1 MTISPFIT
9 PRLGKGRTFGRS
21 DERLD
26 VVVFASDDISTH
38 ERLKTEDVPLHARL
52 HPGRVRGRLTTRSL
66 DEPASSAFV
75 CFFLLS
81 ADAPARGPSRV
92 RAALSLDD
100 GARARSGSPERHPSS
115 SSGRVHPGAVG
126 SDRIGSGRSGA
137 RRSVRVG
144 SRRRGGG
151 DDDDDVGE
159 RTNDLRVRRGA
170 ARGRSVAG
178 SNVPVFQPSPTRGCS
193 LVFAH
198 HARVVSLGV
207 SMSDDDDG

>member
-9 PRLGKGRTFGRS
+9 PRLGKGQIGERTNPS
-21 DERLD
+21 MY
-26 VVVFASDDISTH
+26 VFVSDDISTH

-144 SRRRGGG
+144 SRRRGGD

-207 SMSDDDDG
+207 SMSDDDDDG

>member
-1 MTISPFIT
+1 MC
-9 PRLGKGRTFGRS
+9 
-21 DERLD
+21 
-26 VVVFASDDISTH
+26 VFVSDDISTH

-75 CFFLLS
+75 CFSLLP

-92 RAALSLDD
+92 RAAVSLDD
-100 GARARSGSPERHPSS
+100 DARDALGIARTPSVVGRAGAFIP
-115 SSGRVHPGAVG
+115 GRL
-126 SDRIGSGRSGA
+126 DRIGSGRADRVLDVRVSATGLGA
-137 RRSVRVG
+137 R
-144 SRRRGGG
+144 GGDDD

-178 SNVPVFQPSPTRGCS
+178 SNVPVSQPSPTRGCS

-207 SMSDDDDG
+207 SMSDDDDDG